1 MMIFDDMGEGGV
13 DGKMTHK
20 DDRVTL
26 YLGGGALRLGKP
38 RAPY

>member
-26 YLGGGALRLGKP
+26 YLGGGLGLGKP
-38 RAPY
+38 RALY